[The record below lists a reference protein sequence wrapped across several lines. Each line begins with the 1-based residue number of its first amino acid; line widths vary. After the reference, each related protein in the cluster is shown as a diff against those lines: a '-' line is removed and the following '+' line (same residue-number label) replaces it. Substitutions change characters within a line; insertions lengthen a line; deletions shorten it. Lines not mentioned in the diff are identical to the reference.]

1 MIVETELKLKL
12 TADERKT
19 LVDCQE
25 LLIKIARQTD
35 ELDGEFDEVS
45 DRSIDEALNTL
56 MTLSDISEE
65 YFGV

>member
-1 MIVETELKLKL
+1 MIIETELKLKL

-25 LLIKIARQTD
+25 LLIKIIRQAD
-35 ELDGEFDEVS
+35 KLDGEFEEVQYGN
-45 DRSIDEALNTL
+45 IDDALNTL

-65 YFGV
+65 Y